1 MCRFVLYLGKPVTL
15 SSLLVEPSHSLIRQ
29 SVHSDE
35 REEPLNGDGFGV
47 AFYAPQFSPEPALF
61 RSISPA
67 WNNRNLL
74 ELSRITQSGC
84 ILAHV
89 RAATQA
95 LEISEPNCHPFTFGR
110 YAFMHNGD
118 LGGFLRGRR
127 RIIGRMPDRIF
138 ETIRGTTDSEHLFGL
153 VLSRIPEAD
162 HENAQTLADALVG
175 GVREA
180 ISILREDS
188 GAEEHC
194 YLNIVLANGRSAV
207 ACRYTT
213 DLPDGADSLYLNWGK
228 RYACEGGLCRM
239 LDADEASGSVI
250 VASEPLSQ
258 EPGWHPVPTN
268 HLVLIDGT
276 AQPRVMAWP
285 D

>member
-1 MCRFVLYLGKPVTL
+1 MCRFVLYLGKPVTI
-15 SSLLVEPSHSLIRQ
+15 SSLFVEPAHSLIRQ
-29 SVHSDE
+29 SVHADE

-47 AFYAPQFSPEPALF
+47 AWYAPEFSPEPALF

-74 ELSRITQSGC
+74 ELSRVTRSGC

-95 LEISEPNCHPFTFGR
+95 LEISEPNCHPFTIGR
-110 YAFMHNGD
+110 FSFMHNGD
-118 LGGFLRGRR
+118 LGGFAAARKA
-127 RIIGRMPDRIF
+127 IIERLPSSLF
-138 ETIRGTTDSEHLFGL
+138 ERVRGTTDSEHLFGL
-153 VLSRIPEAD
+153 IVSKL
-162 HENAQTLADALVG
+162 AQTQDETSDHLASALME

-180 ISILREDS
+180 IALS
-188 GAEEHC
+188 GTHRPGEHS
-194 YLNIVLANGRSAV
+194 YLNLVLSNGRSAV

-228 RYACEGGLCRM
+228 RYVCEDGVCRM

-250 VASEPLSQ
+250 VASEPLSE
-258 EPGWHPVPTN
+258 EPGWHAVPTN
-268 HLVLIDGT
+268 HLVLIDGSR
-276 AQPRVMAWP
+276 QPRVIPWP
-285 D
+285 E

>member
-1 MCRFVLYLGKPVTL
+1 MCRFVLYLGKPVTV

-47 AFYAPQFSPEPALF
+47 AFYAPNFSPHPALF

-74 ELSRITQSGC
+74 ELSRVTQSGC

-118 LGGFLRGRR
+118 LGGFTRARR
-127 RIIGRMPDRIF
+127 RIIGRMPDAIF
-138 ETIRGTTDSEHLFGL
+138 ESIRGTTDSEHLFGL
-153 VLSRIPEAD
+153 VLSKLRAEE
-162 HENAQTLADALVG
+162 HENAQTLADALVA

-180 ISILREDS
+180 IALLRE
-188 GAEEHC
+188 GGVAEHC

-228 RYACEGGLCRM
+228 RYVCEEGVCRM

-250 VASEPLSQ
+250 VASEPLSE

-276 AQPRVMAWP
+276 AQPRVIAWP
-285 D
+285 E